1 MRNAVICFV
10 LLAILVLSGVTIYS
24 MENTTSRKNEL
35 DANLSAAMKNSMEVL
50 KIDETYAIDDSDN
63 QQLIADFIQNFLV
76 SMNSNS
82 DFEIDILGVDAEKGL
97 LSVRVTE
104 TYPSLFGK
112 GSVSAARTVVL
123 DDYMNVDEEYFA
135 VTFYEGFEEGVPA
148 NPLRQINVYG
158 GSSLS
163 DLSMDLFKKDGY
175 DIKGWCLVQSG
186 TAGPALTDFSGIYVT
201 SDMDFVAVME

>member
-35 DANLSAAMKNSMEVL
+35 DANLSAAMKNSMEIL
-50 KIDETYAIDDSDN
+50 KIDETYVIDDSDN

-76 SMNSNS
+76 SMNSNG
-82 DFEIDILGVDAEKGL
+82 DFQIDILGADAEKGL

-112 GSVSAARTVVL
+112 GSVSAERTVVL

-135 VTFYEGFEEGVPA
+135 VTFYEGFEEAVLA

-158 GSSLS
+158 GSDLGELS
-163 DLSMDLFKKDGY
+163 ADLLKKDGY
-175 DIKGWCLVQSG
+175 NIKGWQQVTSG
-186 TAGPALTDFSGIYVT
+186 SVGPVITDFSGVHVT